1 MIVDLLRND
10 LSKNCKPGSIK
21 TPSLFAIESFPAVHH
36 LVSTVIGKLQPDRT
50 ALSLFNGA
58 FPGGSITGAPK
69 IRAMQII
76 EELEPHRRSIYCGS
90 MGYFSQHG
98 RSDTSITIRTLLAE
112 NDHLYCWAGGGL
124 VADSTAADEYQETK
138 DKVSRILPVVNFM
151 TINTRADFIR
161 RFSLYP
167 SPPVERRI
175 DEPLRKR
182 LRPAAVLIPIVE
194 RTHGLSLILTR
205 RSSKLRKHAGQIS
218 FPGGRFDETDSDLLD
233 TALRETEEEIGLPR
247 SQVEVIGRLHD
258 YPVLSYFMIR
268 PYVAFVSPQQPL
280 VAEESEVAEIF
291 EVPLADILD
300 HGNHYVY
307 RIRKFIYDRV
317 YFIPWQHRNIWG
329 ATAGILRELSEQLQP
344 DGKNHF
350 RPLN

>member
-1 MIVDLLRND
+1 
-10 LSKNCKPGSIK
+10 
-21 TPSLFAIESFPAVHH
+21 
-36 LVSTVIGKLQPDRT
+36 
-50 ALSLFNGA
+50 
-58 FPGGSITGAPK
+58 
-69 IRAMQII
+69 
-76 EELEPHRRSIYCGS
+76 
-90 MGYFSQHG
+90 
-98 RSDTSITIRTLLAE
+98 
-112 NDHLYCWAGGGL
+112 
-124 VADSTAADEYQETK
+124 
-138 DKVSRILPVVNFM
+138 M
-151 TINTRADFIR
+151 TINSRADFMR
-161 RFSLYP
+161 RFSMHP
-167 SPPVERRI
+167 SLPAERRI

-182 LRPAAVLIPIVE
+182 LRPAAVLIPIIE
-194 RTHGLSLILTR
+194 RPHGLSLILTR